1 MMRKIICAAL
11 ICAAVFP
18 VSYASE
24 ISPFSDI
31 EEGETIYFD
40 FGETPYD
47 GWITVNDRT
56 KYNKDRGYG
65 FSMISYV
72 ENESSAGGNVL
83 SDAVKINDFG
93 IDGVSFNVD
102 LPDGIYEVS
111 IYSGNIRYMSIGM
124 EGHPAIINLENENS
138 EGRAEIPVKDG
149 QLNITFLKGNSG
161 VDYSIAAMSVTRKSS
176 LDERRRRI
184 FICGDSLAAS
194 YYPLF
199 MQQPLEEGYRG
210 GWGQMLQNFI
220 SDDYYVHNMSSIG
233 QTAKGFIESGQLD
246 AVLAFSEPDDYV
258 VVSYGYN
265 DTSAYN
271 EEEYKSYLNE
281 IISSLQSKGCIP
293 IICSEPAS
301 LSEFSSGEYLYND
314 NRYEN
319 AAHSVA
325 SENDVLYI
333 DLHSATAKYLS
344 SLKPESVPT
353 LFWTQWNGEK
363 DTLHLNRNGS
373 GQTARI
379 FASECAAEGLN
390 DFAVPVDGELSEDP
404 RLSCTKEKNTV
415 YLQNYAPYE
424 ISVRLITNGYRAGSI
439 NESEI
444 TDITLNAY
452 DVVEPQT
459 PQSVYAPLYVRTNRS
474 FIIGSGITIE
484 LSD

>member
-1 MMRKIICAAL
+1 MLYKIICTAL
-11 ICAAVFP
+11 LCTAVFP
-18 VSYASE
+18 VSCASAA
-24 ISPFSDI
+24 SPFSNMSD
-31 EEGETIYFD
+31 GETIYFD

-56 KYNKDRGYG
+56 KYNKERGYG

-72 ENESSAGGNVL
+72 ENEASAGGNVL
-83 SDAVKINDFG
+83 SDAVKINDLG
-93 IDGVSFNVD
+93 DDGVSFNVD

-111 IYSGNIRYMSIGM
+111 VYSGNIRYMSIGM

-138 EGRAEIPVKDG
+138 EGRVEIPVKDG

-161 VDYSIAAMSVTRKSS
+161 VDCSIAAMSVTRKSS

-184 FICGDSLAAS
+184 FVCGDSLAAS

-220 SDDYYVHNMSSIG
+220 SDEYYVHNMSSIG
-233 QTAKGFIESGQLD
+233 QTAKGFIESGQLN

-265 DTSAYN
+265 DTSAYD
-271 EEEYKSYLNE
+271 EEEYRSYLNE
-281 IISSLQSKGCIP
+281 IISSIKSKVCIP
-293 IICSEPAS
+293 VICSEPAS
-301 LSEFSSGEYLYND
+301 LSEFNSGEYIYND

-319 AAHSVA
+319 TARSVA

-344 SLKPESVPT
+344 SLKPESVST

-379 FASECAAEGLN
+379 FASECAEKGIN
-390 DFAVPVDGELSEDP
+390 DFAVLTEGELSEDP

-424 ISVRLITNGYRAGSI
+424 ISVRLITNGYRAGAV

-452 DVVEPQT
+452 DVVEPQP